1 MPPTD
6 THPLLELLAPF
17 RPDAN
22 AAQSVVRL
30 VEQTVPSVA
39 SESEDLASQRGSG
52 SDKRS
57 PPAGGPLHVFV
68 SGPGGERLSLPPEW
82 DRAVIRMLR
91 EALAGR
97 HVEVRATLGEEI
109 STSELADLLGVSRPT
124 AANLVDSGAI
134 PPSTLTPG
142 NHRRVRI
149 ADVETYLRRR
159 RRQREAITELVAH
172 GQEVGLPDG
181 PPPGTKVAAD
191 DGDD

>member
-1 MPPTD
+1 M
-6 THPLLELLAPF
+6 
-17 RPDAN
+17 
-22 AAQSVVRL
+22 RL
-30 VEQTVPSVA
+30 VEQTLPSVA
-39 SESEDLASQRGSG
+39 SESEELTTQRGTG

-57 PPAGGPLHVFV
+57 VAGGALHVFV
-68 SGPGGERLSLPPEW
+68 TGPGGERLSLPPEW
-82 DRAVIRMLR
+82 ERAVIRMLR

-149 ADVETYLRRR
+149 ADVEAYLRRR
-159 RRQREAITELVAH
+159 RRQREAITELVAD
-172 GQEVGLPDG
+172 GQEAGLPDG
-181 PPPGTKVAAD
+181 PPPGTDVTAD
-191 DGDD
+191 EGED

>member
-6 THPLLELLAPF
+6 THPLLDLLAPF
-17 RPDAN
+17 RPNAD
-22 AAQSVVRL
+22 AAQAIVRL
-30 VEQTVPSVA
+30 VEQLPS
-39 SESEDLASQRGSG
+39 STPESEERATLRGRGSD
-52 SDKRS
+52 SHS
-57 PPAGGPLHVFV
+57 PVGQALHVFV
-68 SGPGGERLSLPPEW
+68 TGPGGERLSLPPEW
-82 DRAVIRMLR
+82 ERAVLGMLR

-149 ADVETYLRRR
+149 ADVEAYLRRR

-172 GQEVGLPDG
+172 GQEAGLPDG
-181 PPPGTKVAAD
+181 PPPGTRVVAD
-191 DGDD
+191 DGED

>member
-6 THPLLELLAPF
+6 THHLLDLLAPF
-17 RPDAN
+17 RPHTNVADE
-22 AAQSVVRL
+22 VVRL
-30 VEQTVPSVA
+30 VEQMAPS
-39 SESEDLASQRGSG
+39 STPESEEAAQGGRGSI
-52 SDKRS
+52 DRT
-57 PPAGGPLHVFV
+57 PPGEALHVFV
-68 SGPGGERLSLPPEW
+68 TGPGGERLSLPPEW
-82 DRAVIRMLR
+82 ERAVLRMLR

-149 ADVETYLRRR
+149 ADVEAYLRRR

-172 GQEVGLPDG
+172 GQEAGLPDG

-191 DGDD
+191 DGED

>member
-6 THPLLELLAPF
+6 THPLLDLLAPF
-17 RPDAN
+17 RPSTK
-22 AAQSVVRL
+22 AAEAVVRL
-30 VEQTVPSVA
+30 VEQTLPSVA
-39 SESEDLASQRGSG
+39 SESEELTTQRGTG

-57 PPAGGPLHVFV
+57 VAGGALHVFV
-68 SGPGGERLSLPPEW
+68 TGPGGERLSLPPEW
-82 DRAVIRMLR
+82 ERAVIRMLR

-149 ADVETYLRRR
+149 ADVEAYLRRR
-159 RRQREAITELVAH
+159 RRQREAITELVAD
-172 GQEVGLPDG
+172 GQEAGLPDG
-181 PPPGTKVAAD
+181 PPPGTDVTAD
-191 DGDD
+191 EGED

>member
-6 THPLLELLAPF
+6 THPLLDLLAPF

-22 AAQSVVRL
+22 AAEAVVRL
-30 VEQTVPSVA
+30 VEQLPSAVP
-39 SESEDLASQRGSG
+39 ESEEPTVLREKG
-52 SDKRS
+52 SDKNS
-57 PPAGGPLHVFV
+57 PIRQALHVFV
-68 SGPGGERLSLPPEW
+68 TGPGGERLSLPPEW
-82 DRAVIRMLR
+82 ERAVLRMLR

-109 STSELADLLGVSRPT
+109 GTSELADLLGVSRPT

-149 ADVETYLRRR
+149 ADVEAYLRRR

-181 PPPGTKVAAD
+181 PPPGTKLAAD
-191 DGDD
+191 DGED